1 MRQHFGTYDQHAA
14 IGLTL
19 RHDHGSQH
27 MSHHFQSELRFLGIR
42 SSPAFVA
49 EPECNG
55 VAERFIRTLKEQLL
69 WVQTFDTVEDL
80 RLALRAFRQ
89 RYNASWLVQKHRH
102 RTPDQVRALLS
113 PPVAHAA

>member
-1 MRQHFGTYDQHAA
+1 
-14 IGLTL
+14 
-19 RHDHGSQH
+19 
-27 MSHHFQSELRFLGIR
+27 MSHHFQDELRFLGIR

-55 VAERFIRTLKEQLL
+55 VAERFIRTLKEQFL

-80 RLALRAFRQ
+80 RLALHEIRR
-89 RYNASWLVQKHRH
+89 RYNASWLVQKHPH

-113 PPVAHAA
+113 KPVAHAA